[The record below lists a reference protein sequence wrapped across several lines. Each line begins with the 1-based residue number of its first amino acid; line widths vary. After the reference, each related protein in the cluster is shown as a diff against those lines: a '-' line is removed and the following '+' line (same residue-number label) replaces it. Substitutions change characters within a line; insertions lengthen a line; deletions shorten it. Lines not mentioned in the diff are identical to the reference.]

1 MVLILRAVFV
11 LAFVFAGFFR
21 PLQAQAASDSLGVEF
36 WLAFPGNAFCCGTP
50 TLSLFITGPTATT
63 GTVSG
68 PGIGSTINFTVT
80 PGTVTTVPIPVS
92 AHLTTFD
99 GVQAKGFRVT
109 AGAEVTVY
117 GLNRIVA
124 STDAYLGLPVDILGT
139 EYIVLGYKNSNIVN
153 ATEFAVVA
161 PQDGTVVTITPAV
174 TTGPHPAGAP
184 YNVTLN
190 QGDAYQLV
198 NTNAAPAD
206 LSGTIVTATKP
217 VAVFGGH
224 NCANIP
230 PGQVACDHI
239 VEQLTPPDSWGK
251 SFATMP
257 LATRLNGDT
266 FRFLASTNN
275 TQVSLTAFS
284 WLPSTGVSS
293 TSASSPAPHTSH
305 LRSRSS

>member
-1 MVLILRAVFV
+1 M
-11 LAFVFAGFFR
+11 
-21 PLQAQAASDSLGVEF
+21 QAHAASDSLGVEF
-36 WLAFPGNAFCCGTP
+36 WVGFPGNAFGHGTP
-50 TLSLFITGPTATT
+50 ALSLFITGPTATT

-68 PGIGSTINFTVT
+68 PGVGSTINFTVT
-80 PGTVTTVPIPVS
+80 PGTVTTVAIPLN

-99 GVQAKGFRVT
+99 GVQAKGVHVT
-109 AGAEVTVY
+109 AGAEITVY
-117 GLNRIVA
+117 GLNRIQA
-124 STDAYLGLPVDILGT
+124 STDAFLGLPVDILGT
-139 EYIVLGYKNSNIVN
+139 EYIVLGYKNSNVIN

-230 PGQVACDHI
+230 PGQVACDHV
-239 VEQLTPPDSWGK
+239 VEQLTPPDTWGK

-275 TQVSLTAFS
+275 TQVLVNGVLVATLNRGQLHERIIAGPAHITA
-284 WLPSTGVSS
+284 T
-293 TSASSPAPHTSH
+293 
-305 LRSRSS
+305 